1 MRANL
6 PTERSESLYE
16 QDYCL
21 WLQSTIAALRSRS
34 LEAVDIDNLVE
45 ELADLGRSERKAV
58 YSNLRV
64 LLIHLL
70 KWKYQPQK
78 RTTSWRM
85 TIAEH
90 RQRLE
95 ESFEVSP
102 SLRRYT
108 QECFAS
114 CYQAARRGSSAQ
126 TEMSVDSFPEA
137 CPFEPEQV
145 LDLNWLPD

>member
-1 MRANL
+1 MTAM
-6 PTERSESLYE
+6 PTEVSKSLYE
-16 QDYCL
+16 QDYFL
-21 WLQSTIAALRSRS
+21 WLQSTIEALRSRY

-45 ELADLGRSERKAV
+45 ELEDFGRSEKKAV

-78 RTTSWRM
+78 RTTSWRI

-102 SLRRYT
+102 SLRRYS
-108 QECFAS
+108 QECFAQ
-114 CYQAARRGSSAQ
+114 CYQAARQGSSAQ
-126 TEMSVDSFPEA
+126 TEIRTYA
-137 CPFEPEQV
+137 KAK
-145 LDLNWLPD
+145 